1 MKSLQLLAGIIV
13 VALSVS
19 ACSTTNT
26 MTIPTLS
33 GQENP
38 NTGKYMP
45 YYPVTPPP
53 PRT

>member
-1 MKSLQLLAGIIV
+1 
-13 VALSVS
+13 VALSIS
-19 ACSTTNT
+19 ACSTTP
-26 MTIPTLS
+26 TIPVLS

-45 YYPVTPPP
+45 YYPVTPAP

>member
-1 MKSLQLLAGIIV
+1 MKSLQLLAGMIV

-26 MTIPTLS
+26 MTIPVLS
-33 GQENP
+33 GEANP

-45 YYPVTPPP
+45 YYPVTPAP